1 MSSASSAS
9 LVSPS
14 QRERPLKE
22 EQKLFENAWRNKTRN
37 FDNKDNQKKSLV
49 VPGHQHQHSQHDQH
63 GTQKSFSELPE
74 VLGVPGVDIGSPGVA
89 LSELDSEDMSSD
101 ASDSPRNKKL
111 VGKAVQ
117 KFFWA
122 EMKHR
127 LVKKTRHLALATRT
141 LVQAHGSPKA
151 GSLSNKFDKRVAGK
165 LVTFEKQLSQ
175 QTQNTSLLKEAA
187 KRELL
192 NISAPL
198 RAELMQKLRE
208 IMKKNM
214 TSDPDMWERVKVL
227 QRSMIDSLWED
238 VEKEIELNV
247 ELAWLQPLDPNQQ
260 PEQGS
265 KWSCCESC
273 YRFVRRKVLRHYLPF
288 DRSIFGKL
296 KDPIYVALTLTMLI
310 PNAGFRVSVLSII
323 LTFIL
328 FPRPPDEFQIINF
341 ILLCK
346 GTQFLTG
353 GLVSMGQ
360 GATIYFGCFNWHE
373 TDMTACIA
381 QRGPGNVSSLI
392 GELADYWGS
401 IVLVWIAFLNL
412 PFAQEHRQQK
422 RLKLQSQKIEKIS
435 QVSESES
442 KSQRL
447 KIDRGGRMS
456 SLLNYDVACFAF
468 SLLVLL
474 VLTGGH
480 LMMSKEDHQ
489 VTAYRHFQEDI
500 FWCKVLYS
508 LLSMPFALFTIQP
521 LQQVLTHAAPTGFN
535 DFGECVPFRMAEK
548 AIGSVGPVGSVGS
561 VSMAEP

>member
-1 MSSASSAS
+1 MSSAASST
-9 LVSPS
+9 SPKI
-14 QRERPLKE
+14 RERPLKE
-22 EQKLFENAWRNKTRN
+22 EQKLFETAWRKENR
-37 FDNKDNQKKSLV
+37 DGR
-49 VPGHQHQHSQHDQH
+49 VP
-63 GTQKSFSELPE
+63 
-74 VLGVPGVDIGSPGVA
+74 GVPGVPGVCGVPGRDSKESKKHVVVQEQTER
-89 LSELDSEDMSSD
+89 SEETKRCSDSQKSFGELPGVLGPSESEDTDGSN
-101 ASDSPRNKKL
+101 ASDSPQNRKL

-127 LVKKTRHLALATRT
+127 LVRKTRHLALATRT

-227 QRSMIDSLWED
+227 QRSMIDTLWED

-247 ELAWLQPLDPNQQ
+247 ELAWLHPMDPNQQ

-265 KWSCCESC
+265 KLSNQLWSC
-273 YRFVRRKVLRHYLPF
+273 YRFFRRKVLRHYLPF

-310 PNAGFRVSVLSII
+310 PNAGFRVSVLSMI

-373 TDMTACIA
+373 AELTACIA
-381 QRGPGNVSSLI
+381 QRGPGKVSSLF
-392 GELADYWGS
+392 GELADYLGS

-412 PFAQEHRQQK
+412 QFAQEHRQQK
-422 RLKLQSQKIEKIS
+422 RLKLQTEKTS
-435 QVSESES
+435 PVSEPAES

-456 SLLNYDVACFAF
+456 SLLNYDVGCFAF

-474 VLTGGH
+474 VLTGGN
-480 LMMSKEDHQ
+480 LMMRENHQ

-535 DFGECVPFRMAEK
+535 DFGECVPFRMADK
-548 AIGSVGPVGSVGS
+548 PVG

>member
-1 MSSASSAS
+1 MSSASSADAR
-9 LVSPS
+9 LTGMPTENRD
-14 QRERPLKE
+14 QRALKE
-22 EQKLFENAWRNKTRN
+22 EQKLFENAWKKRVGTRSPN
-37 FDNKDNQKKSLV
+37 TNVVKHDEKDEKSSPNAAL
-49 VPGHQHQHSQHDQH
+49 P
-63 GTQKSFSELPE
+63 ELPGA
-74 VLGVPGVDIGSPGVA
+74 LGPFGASEPDSDEESSGS
-89 LSELDSEDMSSD
+89 DRSD
-101 ASDSPRNKKL
+101 CQNKKL

-151 GSLSNKFDKRVAGK
+151 GSLSNKFDKRVASK
-165 LVTFEKQLSQ
+165 LQTFEKQLSQ

-192 NISAPL
+192 SISAPL

-214 TSDPDMWERVKVL
+214 TADPDMWERVKVL

-247 ELAWLQPLDPNQQ
+247 ELAWLQPIDPNLQ
-260 PEQGS
+260 PEQAS
-265 KWSCCESC
+265 KSC
-273 YRFVRRKVLRHYLPF
+273 YRFFRRKVLRHYLPF

-296 KDPIYVALTLTMLI
+296 RDPVYVALTLTMLI
-310 PNAGFRVSVLSII
+310 PNAGFRVSVLSMI

-360 GATIYFGCFNWHE
+360 GASIYFGCFNWHE
-373 TDMTACIA
+373 ANMTDCIA
-381 QRGPGNVSSLI
+381 ERGPGNVSSLI

-422 RLKLQSQKIEKIS
+422 RLKLQSGPQIS
-435 QVSESES
+435 EPTPAEAN
-442 KSQRL
+442 SQRL
-447 KIDRGGRMS
+447 RIDRGGRMS

-468 SLLVLL
+468 SLLVLV
-474 VLTGGH
+474 VLSGGNF
-480 LMMSKEDHQ
+480 LLRKEDS
-489 VTAYRHFQEDI
+489 VSAYRHFLENI

-535 DFGECVPFRMAEK
+535 DFGECVPFRMADK
-548 AIGSVGPVGSVGS
+548 PVGSLSSIGS
-561 VSMAEP
+561 FSVAEP

>member
-1 MSSASSAS
+1 
-9 LVSPS
+9 
-14 QRERPLKE
+14 
-22 EQKLFENAWRNKTRN
+22 
-37 FDNKDNQKKSLV
+37 
-49 VPGHQHQHSQHDQH
+49 
-63 GTQKSFSELPE
+63 
-74 VLGVPGVDIGSPGVA
+74 
-89 LSELDSEDMSSD
+89 
-101 ASDSPRNKKL
+101 
-111 VGKAVQ
+111 
-117 KFFWA
+117 
-122 EMKHR
+122 
-127 LVKKTRHLALATRT
+127 
-141 LVQAHGSPKA
+141 
-151 GSLSNKFDKRVAGK
+151 
-165 LVTFEKQLSQ
+165 
-175 QTQNTSLLKEAA
+175 
-187 KRELL
+187 
-192 NISAPL
+192 
-198 RAELMQKLRE
+198 
-208 IMKKNM
+208 
-214 TSDPDMWERVKVL
+214 
-227 QRSMIDSLWED
+227 
-238 VEKEIELNV
+238 
-247 ELAWLQPLDPNQQ
+247 
-260 PEQGS
+260 
-265 KWSCCESC
+265 
-273 YRFVRRKVLRHYLPF
+273 
-288 DRSIFGKL
+288 
-296 KDPIYVALTLTMLI
+296 
-310 PNAGFRVSVLSII
+310 
-323 LTFIL
+323 
-328 FPRPPDEFQIINF
+328 
-341 ILLCK
+341 
-346 GTQFLTG
+346 
-353 GLVSMGQ
+353 MGQ